1 MTNLPPALLA
11 AIFVAAAVVV
21 WWAGV
26 YVSNTTDALT
36 KRLKIGQ
43 ALGGL
48 VGLAIVTNLPE
59 IAITTSAALHHQV
72 GLAVGNILGG
82 IAAQTVVLALL
93 DWLGTTKQG
102 GPLTHRVQ
110 TLVPAL
116 EAALVVAVLA
126 VVLAGTQLPHSL
138 VVGRVAPAE
147 MLIAGLWLLGL
158 YLLNKAQRGLPWRA
172 HAPAS
177 ATGRPP
183 APATNQPAQRQPLAG
198 ASTTRVALILGAAA
212 LATLGGG
219 VALELSGEQLASHWG
234 VTGALFG
241 GTVLAAATSL
251 PELSTGL
258 AALRLD
264 AYELA
269 IGDIFGGNAF
279 LPVLFLLASLVSGQA
294 VLPHAHKADL
304 YLTALGM
311 LLTSAYLTGLVFRSR
326 RRVAGLG
333 LDSLAVLVLYALG
346 VVGLF
351 FVGS

>member
-1 MTNLPPALLA
+1 MKNLSPALLA
-11 AIFVAAAVVV
+11 AVFVVAAGVV
-21 WWAGV
+21 WWAGK
-26 YVSNTTDALT
+26 YVSDTTDVLT

-48 VGLAIVTNLPE
+48 VGLAVVTNLPE

-72 GLAVGNILGG
+72 GLAVGNLLGG

-93 DWLGTTKQG
+93 DGLGTTRQG

-126 VVLAGTQLPHSL
+126 VVLAGSQLPASL
-138 VVGRVAPAE
+138 VVGRVTPAE
-147 MLIAGLWLLGL
+147 VLIAGLWLLGL
-158 YLLNKAQRGLPWRA
+158 YLINKAQRGLPWRA

-177 ATGRPP
+177 ATGRP
-183 APATNQPAQRQPLAG
+183 ATPKQQKDKPLAG
-198 ASTTRVALILGAAA
+198 ASTTRVALTLGVAA
-212 LATLGGG
+212 LATLGAG
-219 VALELSGEQLASHWG
+219 VALELSGEQLASQWG
-234 VTGALFG
+234 MTGALFG
-241 GTVLAAATSL
+241 GTILAAATAL

-269 IGDIFGGNAF
+269 VGDIFGGNAF

-294 VLPHAHKADL
+294 VLPRAHKADL

-311 LLTSAYLTGLVFRSR
+311 LLTSAYLAGLVFRSR

-346 VVGLF
+346 VAGLF
-351 FVGS
+351 FVGSQ

>member
-1 MTNLPPALLA
+1 MKNLSPALLA
-11 AIFVAAAVVV
+11 AVFVVAAGVV

-26 YVSNTTDALT
+26 YVSNATDVLT

-48 VGLAIVTNLPE
+48 VGLAVVTNLPE

-93 DWLGTTKQG
+93 DGLGTTRQG

-126 VVLAGTQLPHSL
+126 VVLAGTLLPASL
-138 VVGRVAPAE
+138 MVGRVTPAE

-158 YLLNKAQRGLPWRA
+158 YLINKAQRGLPWRA

-183 APATNQPAQRQPLAG
+183 APAEPARQKPLTN

-219 VALELSGEQLASHWG
+219 VALELSGEQLADQWG
-234 VTGALFG
+234 MTGALFG

-258 AALRLD
+258 AALRLN

-294 VLPHAHKADL
+294 VLPRAHKADL

-311 LLTSAYLTGLVFRSR
+311 LLTSAYLAGLVFHSR

-346 VVGLF
+346 IAGLF
-351 FVGS
+351 FVGSE